1 MLVEQVSGKWVDMF
15 VRALRLCGIG
25 ADDPVAVL
33 AESQS
38 RPILVQLSTLALE
51 QIGARSF
58 TVTLPSPAL
67 RDPVVVRSTGSS
79 TALAGLEPVIA
90 GLARVHTVV
99 DCTVEGM
106 LHAPELS
113 SILAGGAR
121 LFMVSN
127 EHPEVLE
134 RLQPDAALRPSV
146 ESARARLGAAR
157 KMLVTSQA
165 GTRLEVNVAGAPVRG
180 AAGYVDEPGRVGYWP
195 GGLVLCFPR
204 AGCVNGTIVLAEGD
218 VNLTFKRYIE
228 KPVELLIQDDHVVAI
243 NGRGLDA
250 DLLRD
255 YYAAWGDRGAYGVS
269 HVGWGLNPRARWDS
283 LVMYDKAQVN
293 GTELRAF
300 AGNFLFSTG
309 ANEHAGRFTRGHF
322 DFPMRRCTVTLDGED
337 VVREGHLVAEQANE
351 P

>member
-1 MLVEQVSGKWVDMF
+1 MMSERIEGKWIGMF
-15 VRALRLCGIG
+15 VRALRLCGVDAG
-25 ADDPVAVL
+25 ASVAIL
-33 AESQS
+33 AETQS
-38 RPILVQLSTLALE
+38 RAILVQLAALALQ

-58 TVTLPSPAL
+58 TVTLPSPEL
-67 RDPVVVRSTGSS
+67 QDPVAVRSTGSS
-79 TALAGLEPVIA
+79 AAIGGLEPVVA
-90 GLARVHTVV
+90 ALARVHTVV

-106 LHAPELS
+106 LHAPELAQ
-113 SILAGGAR
+113 ILAGGAR
-121 LFMVSN
+121 LFMISN

-134 RLQPDAALRPSV
+134 RLQPDASLRPV
-146 ESARARLGAAR
+146 VDAARTRLGAAR
-157 KMLVTSQA
+157 HMLVTSHA
-165 GTRLEVNVAGAPVRG
+165 GTHLRVDVAGAPVRG

-195 GGLVLCFPR
+195 GGLVLCFPK
-204 AGCVNGTIVLAEGD
+204 AGCVNGRIVLDEGD

-228 KPVELLIQDDHVVAI
+228 KQVELVIRDDHVIEV
-243 NGRGLDA
+243 NGQGLDA

-255 YYAAWGDRGAYGVS
+255 YYAAWNDRGAYGVS

-283 LVMYDKAQVN
+283 LVMYDKTQVN

-322 DFPMRRCTVTLDGED
+322 DFPMRRCTVSLDGED
-337 VVREGHLVAEQANE
+337 VVREGRLVTETTIA